1 MGQSPVCAG
10 EGASRLTASS
20 RDPVLEG
27 FEGHVVHLTH
37 LTAEA
42 VEAPEASHVPLEMHG
57 GWQGQDCR
65 ESSYLHISGV
75 IFLPFHRIDSR
86 ICLAQAVSEDVVVL
100 VFSLAALSHFHPY
113 LPHSVCRKLTPPSS
127 SPFCPIGWFLT
138 YISQWE
144 APVGDWRGKGGPG
157 GLGCFLPVS
166 PGSGTSDLTVSRSS
180 VTTATPGTTAPSSTG
195 FHPFL
200 LPGQA

>member
-57 GWQGQDCR
+57 GWQGQDCPSH
-65 ESSYLHISGV
+65 EV
-75 IFLPFHRIDSR
+75 
-86 ICLAQAVSEDVVVL
+86 AKVL
-100 VFSLAALSHFHPY
+100 EFQL
-113 LPHSVCRKLTPPSS
+113 
-127 SPFCPIGWFLT
+127 
-138 YISQWE
+138 
-144 APVGDWRGKGGPG
+144 
-157 GLGCFLPVS
+157 
-166 PGSGTSDLTVSRSS
+166 
-180 VTTATPGTTAPSSTG
+180 
-195 FHPFL
+195 
-200 LPGQA
+200 